1 VKLLA
6 NEPFA
11 LIGVNSDGDAAK
23 VKDILAKQE
32 LSWRNA
38 IDGDTS
44 GPWATAWNVHAWPTL
59 YLIDKDGVI
68 RERDPRGERMLPAVK
83 GLLDAAPAA
92 AAAPAAPK

>member
-1 VKLLA
+1 MKLLA

-23 VKDILAKQE
+23 VNQILKDQE
-32 LSWRNA
+32 LGWRNA
-38 IDGDTS
+38 VDGSTE

-68 RERDPRGERMLPAVK
+68 RERDPRGERMLPAVRAV
-83 GLLDAAPAA
+83 LDSQPAAPAA
-92 AAAPAAPK
+92 APK